1 MICTSS
7 VYTRCQGKS
16 AQNVEITFPD
26 AIESAYETNGIE
38 EKIGEVTIQN
48 NKLCF
53 DMASYRPKT
62 FAVRLKKG
70 NVKAAPIKNIPLQL
84 PFNSKAFTPENF
96 GYTVSFDKKGNS
108 FAAELIGDKVT
119 CDNITFSIADHENKN
134 VIKCK
139 GDTIQLPKE
148 AAGKKL
154 YILAASTDK
163 DRKSTFLVNGKSHE
177 FEIPYYS
184 GFYGQWGH
192 KGVSDGYIR
201 NASLAYIG
209 SHRHTEKGNDTYI
222 YTYMYKLGIELP
234 QEAHTL
240 VLPKDENIAVFAIT
254 LSDNYIDDISTANEM
269 RTLPLEVSK

>member
-1 MICTSS
+1 M
-7 VYTRCQGKS
+7 QGKS

>member
-1 MICTSS
+1 
-7 VYTRCQGKS
+7 
-16 AQNVEITFPD
+16 
-26 AIESAYETNGIE
+26 
-38 EKIGEVTIQN
+38 
-48 NKLCF
+48 
-53 DMASYRPKT
+53 MASYRPKT

-163 DRKSTFLVNGKSHE
+163 DR
-177 FEIPYYS
+177 
-184 GFYGQWGH
+184 
-192 KGVSDGYIR
+192 
-201 NASLAYIG
+201 
-209 SHRHTEKGNDTYI
+209 
-222 YTYMYKLGIELP
+222 
-234 QEAHTL
+234 
-240 VLPKDENIAVFAIT
+240 
-254 LSDNYIDDISTANEM
+254 
-269 RTLPLEVSK
+269 

>member
-1 MICTSS
+1 M
-7 VYTRCQGKS
+7 QGKS

-70 NVKAAPIKNIPLQL
+70 N
-84 PFNSKAFTPENF
+84 FTPENF

-234 QEAHTL
+234 HEAHTL

>member
-1 MICTSS
+1 
-7 VYTRCQGKS
+7 
-16 AQNVEITFPD
+16 
-26 AIESAYETNGIE
+26 
-38 EKIGEVTIQN
+38 
-48 NKLCF
+48 
-53 DMASYRPKT
+53 MASYQPIT
-62 FAVRLKKG
+62 FAIRLKKG
-70 NVKAAPIKNIPLQL
+70 KVKADPIKNIPLQL

-119 CDNITFSIADHENKN
+119 CDDITFSIANYENKN

-154 YILAASTDK
+154 YILATSTDK
-163 DRKSTFLVNGKSHE
+163 DRKAKFIVNSKSHE

-209 SHRHTEKGNDTYI
+209 SHRHTKKGNDTYI
-222 YTYMYKLGIELP
+222 YTYMYKFGIELP
-234 QEAHTL
+234 KEAHTL

-254 LSDNYIDDISTANEM
+254 LSDNYIDNISAANEM

>member
-1 MICTSS
+1 
-7 VYTRCQGKS
+7 
-16 AQNVEITFPD
+16 
-26 AIESAYETNGIE
+26 
-38 EKIGEVTIQN
+38 
-48 NKLCF
+48 
-53 DMASYRPKT
+53 MASYRPKT

-234 QEAHTL
+234 QEAYTL

>member
-1 MICTSS
+1 M
-7 VYTRCQGKS
+7 QGKS
-16 AQNVEITFPD
+16 AQNVEITFP
-26 AIESAYETNGIE
+26 APIESGYEANGIE
-38 EKIGEVTIQN
+38 EKIGEATIQD

-53 DMASYRPKT
+53 DMASYQPRT
-62 FAVRLKKG
+62 FAIRLKKG
-70 NVKAAPIKNIPLQL
+70 KVKADPIKNIPLQL

-119 CDNITFSIADHENKN
+119 CDDITFSIANYENKN

-154 YILAASTDK
+154 YILATSTDK
-163 DRKSTFLVNGKSHE
+163 DRKAKFIVNSKSHE

-209 SHRHTEKGNDTYI
+209 SHRHTKKGNDTYI
-222 YTYMYKLGIELP
+222 YTYMYKFGIELP
-234 QEAHTL
+234 KEAHTL
-240 VLPKDENIAVFAIT
+240 VCLLYTSDAADE
-254 LSDNYIDDISTANEM
+254 L
-269 RTLPLEVSK
+269 

>member
-1 MICTSS
+1 M
-7 VYTRCQGKS
+7 QGKS
-16 AQNVEITFPD
+16 AQNVEITFP
-26 AIESAYETNGIE
+26 APIESGYEANGIE
-38 EKIGEVTIQN
+38 EKIGEATIQD

-53 DMASYRPKT
+53 DMASYQPRT
-62 FAVRLKKG
+62 FAIRLKKG
-70 NVKAAPIKNIPLQL
+70 KVKADPIKNIPLQL

-119 CDNITFSIADHENKN
+119 CDDITFSIANYENKN

-154 YILAASTDK
+154 YILATSTDK
-163 DRKSTFLVNGKSHE
+163 DRKAKFIVNSKSHE

-209 SHRHTEKGNDTYI
+209 SHRHTKKGNDTYI
-222 YTYMYKLGIELP
+222 YTYMYNFPKKHIHWYFLKTRILLYSLSLYP
-234 QEAHTL
+234 TTTSTIL
-240 VLPKDENIAVFAIT
+240 VRLMKCGHCH
-254 LSDNYIDDISTANEM
+254 
-269 RTLPLEVSK
+269 